1 MNDAKAMDIRQS
13 TDNWIKDDLAS
24 LPTGNPVFHKQAD
37 TLQMDELNRTKLHN
51 DRVVQF
57 F

>member
-1 MNDAKAMDIRQS
+1 MTDTKAIDIRQS
-13 TDNWIKDDLAS
+13 TDNWIQDDLAS
-24 LPTGNPVFHKQAD
+24 LPTGNPVVNKQTD
-37 TLQMDELNRTKLHN
+37 MLQMDESNRTKLHN